1 MFTHN
6 FGQMVR
12 KRREGKRL
20 TVAKAAELCGL
31 SDRGLLL
38 IELGDVDP
46 KLSSVLNIAAV
57 LEIYLGDV
65 DGCKKGKP
73 SEELIGRAGGS

>member
-1 MFTHN
+1 MSTRN
-6 FGQMVR
+6 FGLMAR
-12 KRREGKRL
+12 KKREGKGL
-20 TVAKAAELCGL
+20 TVAEAAELCGL
-31 SDRGLLL
+31 SDRGLAL

-65 DGCKKGKP
+65 EGCKP
-73 SEELIGRAGGS
+73 SEEFIGRAGGS